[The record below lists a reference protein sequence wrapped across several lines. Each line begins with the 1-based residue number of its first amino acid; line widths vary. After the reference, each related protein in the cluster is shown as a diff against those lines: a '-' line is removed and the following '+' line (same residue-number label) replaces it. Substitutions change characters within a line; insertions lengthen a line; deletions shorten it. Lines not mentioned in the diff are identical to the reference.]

1 MFTNLVH
8 LFSELIRH
16 DIFSHDV
23 YLCTL
28 ISRGDLN
35 TGGVGGGG
43 VGAVAAAAAASAHHH
58 KPGTPADSRG
68 ASSNQPLDDDSLFQ
82 GMDLKP
88 QVNKSFKNLF
98 QYFYHF
104 YIQSILIEYC

>member
-1 MFTNLVH
+1 M
-8 LFSELIRH
+8 
-16 DIFSHDV
+16 
-23 YLCTL
+23 CTL

-35 TGGVGGGG
+35 TGGPGGGG

-68 ASSNQPLDDDSLFQ
+68 ASSTQPLDDDSIFQ

-88 QVNKSFKNLF
+88 QVSKSLKYNSKIYSDIF
-98 QYFYHF
+98 
-104 YIQSILIEYC
+104 SILYSFYFNCLLLRIYHVFNK